1 MIARCALYETG
12 QVDPYANL
20 AREECL
26 LEAVEPGQA
35 ILYLWQNEHT
45 VVIGRNQNA
54 FDECDV
60 AALEAEGGMLARR
73 LSGGGA
79 VYHDLGNLNFT
90 FLIPTADWN
99 LDAQTEVLMRALA
112 SLGIRAEQD
121 GRNDLSIGGRKF
133 SGHAYYHRG
142 GKSFHHGTLMVH
154 VDPERLSR
162 YLTASPLK
170 LGSKGVASVRSRVMN
185 LADAAPG
192 LSIGDLKAALAQAF
206 SSVFGMRAEP
216 LAEDL
221 IAADGLARTAERY
234 RSRAWILRDARTFGT
249 TRQARFAWG
258 TVRLDYTAEQGMIC
272 DAALYS
278 DGLEADAIEAIP
290 AALAG
295 CALDRALVRKHL
307 AALGVPGEM
316 ARDLASLLA

>member
-1 MIARCALYETG
+1 MISHCSTYETG
-12 QVDPYANL
+12 QVDPYINL

-26 LEAVEPGQA
+26 LDAVEPGQA

-54 FDECDV
+54 LDECDV
-60 AALEAEGGMLARR
+60 STLEAEGGTLARR

-90 FLIPTADWN
+90 FLVPTADWN

-112 SLGIRAEQD
+112 SLGVRAEKG

-142 GKSFHHGTLMVH
+142 GKSYHHGTLMAH

-162 YLTASPLK
+162 YLTVSPLK

-185 LADAAPG
+185 LVDVAPD
-192 LSIGDLKAALAQAF
+192 LTIDDLKAALTEAF
-206 SSVFGMRAEP
+206 PTVFGARSEA

-221 IAADGLARTAERY
+221 IAEEVLERTAERY
-234 RSRAWILRDARTFGT
+234 RSRAWILRDARTFDA
-249 TRQARFAWG
+249 TRQARFPWG
-258 TVRLDYTAEQGMIC
+258 TVRLDYTTEQGVIC

-278 DGLEADAIEAIP
+278 DSLEADVIETVP

-295 CALDRALVRKHL
+295 CMLDQALVQKHL
-307 AALGVPGEM
+307 GAIGVPEEM